1 MMLCMWSRPT
11 EAEFSRLG
19 KAHAWRV
26 EVEAQVLW
34 WVFVARWWS
43 LLAEAVAYHLRSSH
57 CATTARVGVLSG
69 RHRLHILLE
78 FSEVFKC
85 ILEELLLILLL
96 LVLGLEVLGLVAC
109 RVEAVVIVLIVSLVE
124 EVNHPWSVAHTDV
137 GDVVTAVV
145 VAMHRGR
152 HI

>member
-1 MMLCMWSRPT
+1 MLRMRSCPA
-11 EAEFSRLG
+11 EAEFSGLR

-26 EVEAQVLW
+26 EVEAQVLR
-34 WVFVARWWS
+34 WVLVAGWRP

-57 CATTARVGVLSG
+57 GAPTARVGVLSG
-69 RHRLHILLE
+69 RHRLHVLLE
-78 FSEVFKC
+78 FREVFKC

-96 LVLGLEVLGLVAC
+96 LVLSLEVLRLVTC

-137 GDVVTAVV
+137 GDVVAAVV